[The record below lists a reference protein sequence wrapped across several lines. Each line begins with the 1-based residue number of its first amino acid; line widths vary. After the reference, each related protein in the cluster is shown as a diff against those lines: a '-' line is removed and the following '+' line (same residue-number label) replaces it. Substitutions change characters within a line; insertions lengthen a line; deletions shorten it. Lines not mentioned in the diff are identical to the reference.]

1 MPSDVFFDTNVV
13 LYTLSADP
21 LKQVR
26 SAQLLRA
33 GGVVSV
39 QVLNETVRVARATK
53 KMGKTWP
60 EVHTILAGVQAKCAV
75 VPLTLQIHQRG
86 LAYAERYQ
94 YTIFDSMIVAA
105 AVEAG
110 CTTLYSEDMNDSQVI
125 DGVTIRNP
133 YARP

>member
-39 QVLNETVRVARATK
+39 QVLNETVRVARAPK
-53 KMGKTWP
+53 KMGVTWP

-75 VPLTLQIHQRG
+75 VPLTLQVHQRG

-110 CTTLYSEDMNDSQVI
+110 CTTLYSEDMNDGQVI
-125 DGVTIRNP
+125 DGLTIRNP
-133 YARP
+133 YVGL